1 MATIAPKFNELET
14 RIRKIG
20 RAAHVKLGDRFLTCE
35 DPAKELQRV
44 LTQPFKDQIIERDQK
59 IATLQA
65 QVEKLKDNADTDLS
79 AYVKKSKIIETI
91 QAVAEEYGCTEKI
104 TGKLTER
111 LHALVLLGT
120 TLADDT
126 EDEDL
131 TFDDDDLSSA
141 DAPAAEIEPEII
153 EPEIG
158 EVALIIEGEEKKPVA
173 FVAPD
178 EEEETAEAPA
188 PQGLDE
194 EDEWED
200 EAAEGDVLEEFSPEV
215 GVILKQA
222 FGADEQ
228 ISDIAPK
235 QAEKEMTA
243 PRKETAA
250 EQFMRESA
258 EETSAAPRVTL
269 TLPNKNSG
277 GVLQEALRRARE
289 AELVRNGN
297 KGQKFAVSS
306 RGGQPIIR
314 VIRDRKE

>member
-65 QVEKLKDNADTDLS
+65 QVEKLKNNADTDLS

-131 TFDDDDLSSA
+131 TFDDEDELSSTA
-141 DAPAAEIEPEII
+141 SHAAEVAPEII

-173 FVAPD
+173 FVASD

-228 ISDIAPK
+228 DIAPQ
-235 QAEKEMTA
+235 QAEKEMVA

-258 EETSAAPRVTL
+258 ETLAAPRTKL
-269 TLPNKNSG
+269 TLPNKNNG
-277 GVLQEALRRARE
+277 GGILQEALRRARE
-289 AELVRNGN
+289 AELIRNGN
-297 KGQKFAVSS
+297 NGQKFAVSS